1 MATDIIRQ
9 PARPSAWRNPAL
21 RGAVFQI
28 LFVAA
33 VVLLVRAFWGGDGNS
48 ASPSAPATAAARP
61 SSTAS
66 RSSTQ
71 TGRKPARPLL
81 AQTLDPTLRFD
92 LLKSSEDVTYKGTG
106 RDIFRS
112 QAPPPPVPQ
121 PVAPDVKPG
130 PAPPPPPPPIDL
142 KFYGFASRKDGYKR
156 IFLSKGEDIFIAK
169 EGDIVDRRYKIVHIG
184 QNSVDVEDVL
194 TNNRQTL
201 PLQVG

>member
-1 MATDIIRQ
+1 MKLGTENKTKTAI
-9 PARPSAWRNPAL
+9 AL
-21 RGAVFQI
+21 V
-28 LFVAA
+28 LVLLAA
-33 VVLLVRAFWGGDGNS
+33 VVVVRNFRGGEDTPAPTPRPLAAEPQPSS
-48 ASPSAPATAAARP
+48 ASAASQAQSRNTQAT
-61 SSTAS
+61 
-66 RSSTQ
+66 
-71 TGRKPARPLL
+71 RKTTHPLL

-112 QAPPPPVPQ
+112 QPAEAPIPKPQ
-121 PVAPDVKPG
+121 PPDVKPG
-130 PAPPPPPPPIDL
+130 PPVPPPPPPIDL

-156 IFLSKGEDIFIAK
+156 IFLSKGEDIFVAK

-201 PLQVG
+201 PLMAG